1 MMLARRKR
9 KMLEKQREA
18 WNKYKYNIGSI
29 QGYASKIS
37 TIIFNQS
44 DKHSKFS
51 NMFRADFL

>member
-1 MMLARRKR
+1 
-9 KMLEKQREA
+9 MLEKQREA